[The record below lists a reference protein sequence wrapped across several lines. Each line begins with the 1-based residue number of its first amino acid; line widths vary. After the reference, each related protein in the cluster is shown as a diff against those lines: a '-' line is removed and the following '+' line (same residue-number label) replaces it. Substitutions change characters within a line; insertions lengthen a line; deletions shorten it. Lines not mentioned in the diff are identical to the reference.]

1 MNAINEWYE
10 ELAARFG
17 TPMYVY
23 DLDRAVAARDS
34 LARALPDG
42 FEIYYALKA
51 NPHPDI
57 ARALHGGR
65 GHGCRAEISSSG
77 ELSAALAAGFTPAEC
92 LYTGP
97 GKTDTELN
105 EAIQRGV
112 RMFSVESLSDAR
124 NVGLAASRHGTTAD
138 CLLRINGHT
147 TGVSTG
153 IRMMGKAS
161 QFGIDSETLPETMH
175 QLTTVPG
182 TRIVGAHFFTMSN
195 AADEAALIREFES
208 TIELASRLE
217 SEFGLPLEFLDI
229 GGGFAAP
236 YAMPGTRAEYPRLRS
251 ELERILDRCLP
262 RWRAGLLRLA
272 VESGRHLVAESGS
285 LLVRVVNIKASRG
298 STFVIL
304 DAGINALGGLS
315 GIGRLLPV
323 AVRLDGCEQSLVATL
338 AGPLCTPGD
347 TLGHNVKL
355 PELRVGDIVEIPNTG
370 AYGVTASL
378 LAFLG
383 RETPCEVV
391 VQGGEVVSVSRLA
404 YQRSYAVMNPLR

>member
-1 MNAINEWYE
+1 
-10 ELAARFG
+10 
-17 TPMYVY
+17 MYVY
-23 DLDRAVAARDS
+23 DLDRVVAARDS
-34 LARALPDG
+34 LVAALPDG
-42 FEIYYALKA
+42 FEVYYALKA
-51 NPHPDI
+51 NPHPDV
-57 ARALHGGR
+57 ARALHEGP

-77 ELSAALAAGFTPAEC
+77 ELSAALAAGFSAAEC

-97 GKTDTELN
+97 GKTGTELN

-124 NVGLAASRHGTTAD
+124 HVGLAASRHGTVAD
-138 CLLRINGHT
+138 CLLRINAPAAGA
-147 TGVSTG
+147 STG

-175 QLTTVPG
+175 QLTAVPG
-182 TRIVGAHFFTMSN
+182 TRIVGAHFYTMSN

-208 TIELASRLE
+208 AIALAARLE
-217 SEFGLPLEFLDI
+217 SELGLPLEFLDI

-236 YAMPGTRAEYPRLRS
+236 YAAPGARAEYPRLRS
-251 ELERILDRCLP
+251 ELERILDGCLP
-262 RWRAGLLRLA
+262 RWRTGSLRLA
-272 VESGRHLVAESGS
+272 VESGRHLVAESGC
-285 LLVRVVNIKASRG
+285 LLVRVVNIKAGRG
-298 STFVIL
+298 RTFVIL

-347 TLGHNVKL
+347 TLGHNVDL
-355 PELRVGDIVEIPNTG
+355 PELQVGDIIAIPNTG

-383 RETPCEVV
+383 RQAPCEVV
-391 VQGGEVVSVSRLA
+391 VQGGEVVSVSRLD
-404 YQRSYAVMNPLR
+404 YQRSYSVVRQR